1 MALIG
6 YARVSVLEEESWHQH
21 DHLEAAGCARIF
33 TDRASGAHEQRPELA
48 RCFDH
53 LRDGDVLV
61 VWRLERL
68 GRSLRDLV
76 DMVTALGERGIAIR
90 SLDESMD
97 TTGADGPTVLQVCGA
112 LAEFE
117 LDIVRERA
125 ALAAAGVRE
134 PRRSALAEAARSLP
148 SWRVSAAPPAGTP
161 DAPPAAT
168 AGPAPAASAGP
179 APAAS
184 AGPAPAATA
193 GPAPSASEST
203 APAAQPPP
211 AGPAVT
217 RPPRSAARRR
227 ALMAVQVGFSL
238 AAAGAAFH
246 VARSD
251 ADTARV
257 ALTRTAVNR
266 DVQLRFPGDWRRAS
280 ADLSVAA
287 LGLDDAIVLTLG
299 RAGGSTLMAG
309 LSPATGAT
317 LLTPAL
323 RRRLAQAPRPVSVR
337 LGAHNA
343 QHFADLRLR
352 DSTRSMT
359 VFVVPTTRGA
369 LTLACLAAPR
379 DVATVRDVCHRVA
392 QTMRPRHGRALAL
405 GPSSGY
411 QADLNELLG
420 TLDATRVDRRAKLA
434 SARTA
439 AKQARLA
446 DELSSAYAEARVVGS
461 GERVS
466 PREADAHRRI
476 IAAIDEAGAAYER
489 LGNAAGSAS
498 VTRYDRARA
507 AVTNAER
514 RVRAALA
521 ALAALGYAP
530 AATPPADGS

>member
-1 MALIG
+1 
-6 YARVSVLEEESWHQH
+6 V
-21 DHLEAAGCARIF
+21 
-33 TDRASGAHEQRPELA
+33 

-53 LRDGDVLV
+53 LREGDVLV

-97 TTGADGPTVLQVCGA
+97 STGADGPAVLQVCGA

-134 PRRSALAEAARSLP
+134 PRRSALAEAARRLP
-148 SWRVSAAPPAGTP
+148 SWRASAAPPEGTP
-161 DAPPAAT
+161 DAAPTAT
-168 AGPAPAASAGP
+168 
-179 APAAS
+179 

-193 GPAPSASEST
+193 GPAPAAPAGPAPSASEPT
-203 APAAQPPP
+203 APAAQPSP
-211 AGPAVT
+211 AGPAVV

-227 ALMAVQVGFSL
+227 ALMAVQVAFSL

-251 ADTARV
+251 ADTARA
-257 ALTRTAVNR
+257 ALTRTTVNR

-392 QTMRPRHGRALAL
+392 QTMRPRHARRDARRPAREARVGTDRGEAGSPGGRAEQRLCGGAC
-405 GPSSGY
+405 
-411 QADLNELLG
+411 
-420 TLDATRVDRRAKLA
+420 RRF
-434 SARTA
+434 RR
-439 AKQARLA
+439 ARLA
-446 DELSSAYAEARVVGS
+446 SRGGRPSTDHRGDRRGRRGLRAAGQRRRQRERDALRPRACGGRERGASRASRARRACGAGLRARRDASGARVMRLS
-461 GERVS
+461 AMS
-466 PREADAHRRI
+466 PRS
-476 IAAIDEAGAAYER
+476 AGAP
-489 LGNAAGSAS
+489 L
-498 VTRYDRARA
+498 
-507 AVTNAER
+507 
-514 RVRAALA
+514 
-521 ALAALGYAP
+521 
-530 AATPPADGS
+530 

>member
-1 MALIG
+1 
-6 YARVSVLEEESWHQH
+6 
-21 DHLEAAGCARIF
+21 
-33 TDRASGAHEQRPELA
+33 
-48 RCFDH
+48 
-53 LRDGDVLV
+53 
-61 VWRLERL
+61 
-68 GRSLRDLV
+68 
-76 DMVTALGERGIAIR
+76 
-90 SLDESMD
+90 
-97 TTGADGPTVLQVCGA
+97 
-112 LAEFE
+112 
-117 LDIVRERA
+117 
-125 ALAAAGVRE
+125 
-134 PRRSALAEAARSLP
+134 
-148 SWRVSAAPPAGTP
+148 
-161 DAPPAAT
+161 
-168 AGPAPAASAGP
+168 
-179 APAAS
+179 
-184 AGPAPAATA
+184 
-193 GPAPSASEST
+193 
-203 APAAQPPP
+203 
-211 AGPAVT
+211 
-217 RPPRSAARRR
+217 
-227 ALMAVQVGFSL
+227 MAVQVGFSL

-251 ADTARV
+251 ADTARA
-257 ALTRTAVNR
+257 ALTRTTVNR

-405 GPSSGY
+405 GPSSRY

-521 ALAALGYAP
+521 ALAGLGYAP
-530 AATPPADGS
+530 AATHPAHGS